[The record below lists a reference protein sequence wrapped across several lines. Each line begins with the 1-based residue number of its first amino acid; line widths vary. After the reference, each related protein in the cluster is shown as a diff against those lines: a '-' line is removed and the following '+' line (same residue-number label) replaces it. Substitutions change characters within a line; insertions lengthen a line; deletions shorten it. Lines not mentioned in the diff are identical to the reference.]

1 MVLFFILIIQYPK
14 LNPADS
20 NNHRFFFSEA
30 DRLLLASDLLNF
42 GVWEFEFS
50 TSRLIWDNKMYDI
63 YGVSKQDFNQTIEDF
78 RKRVHPEDLP
88 SADKAMQDIITVYE
102 PLFAQFRII
111 RPNQEIRHIQ
121 GNVTCIRNQ
130 QHEPERLIGI
140 NHDVTDQL
148 KSQHKIEEQN
158 ERLRKIA
165 WMQSHEIRK
174 PLANIIGL
182 LHLYDISKMD
192 AQLTQ
197 VMQYLKVS
205 ANELDDLIKRIIQR
219 TNESDE

>member
-1 MVLFFILIIQYPK
+1 M
-14 LNPADS
+14 
-20 NNHRFFFSEA
+20 
-30 DRLLLASDLLNF
+30 
-42 GVWEFEFS
+42 WEFEFS

-63 YGVSKQDFNQTIEDF
+63 YGVQKQDFNQTIEDF

-88 SADKAMQDIITVYE
+88 GADKAMHDIVTAKE

-111 RPNQEIRHIQ
+111 RPNQEIRYIE

-130 QHEPERLIGI
+130 QQQPERLIGI

-158 ERLRKIA
+158 EKLRKIA

-174 PLANIIGL
+174 PVANIIGL
-182 LHLYDISKMD
+182 LHLYDTSKMD

-197 VMQYLKVS
+197 LMQYLKAS
-205 ANELDDLIKRIIQR
+205 ANELDDLITKIIQR